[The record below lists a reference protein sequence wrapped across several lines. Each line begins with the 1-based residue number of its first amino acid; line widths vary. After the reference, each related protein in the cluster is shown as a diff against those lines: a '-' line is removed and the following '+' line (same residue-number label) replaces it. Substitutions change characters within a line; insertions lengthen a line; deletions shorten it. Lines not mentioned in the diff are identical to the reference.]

1 MVIRRQRPV
10 DLDGAALVP
19 RHIDGLHLR
28 GRNRR
33 QVVGG
38 GDGGGERQ
46 PVSGPARNQQTQQSR
61 GSPYTKNAPS
71 AVDGASIDSGS
82 SPKLLPEQRL
92 DLGGIGDGR
101 AEVVRKTEE
110 VVKINVAVGHDVVR
124 GVVPFL
130 TVG

>member
-1 MVIRRQRPV
+1 MAATAAESVNPSADPLATNRHSRAAAARTRKRPV
-10 DLDGAALVP
+10 RSG
-19 RHIDGLHLR
+19 R
-28 GRNRR
+28 GVNRC
-33 QVVGG
+33 
-38 GDGGGERQ
+38 
-46 PVSGPARNQQTQQSR
+46 
-61 GSPYTKNAPS
+61 
-71 AVDGASIDSGS
+71 GS